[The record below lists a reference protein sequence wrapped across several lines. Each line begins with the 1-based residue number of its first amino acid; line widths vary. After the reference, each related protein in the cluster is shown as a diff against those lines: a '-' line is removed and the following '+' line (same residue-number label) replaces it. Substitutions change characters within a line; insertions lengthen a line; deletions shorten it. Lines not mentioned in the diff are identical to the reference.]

1 MPSFKDSKNP
11 ALNPLL
17 AIKTELIRRQKDAF
31 RGEDIVA
38 TPAVSQQIV
47 TPYGD
52 LFKLLVGINAQYR
65 EVALELEGLKGTTT
79 VALTDRF
86 KGSSTALSQALK
98 MGNEMLKRIK
108 YDLSGFSDDEL
119 RGIEREYNELKG
131 NEQVIEEDLAR
142 FEREANAEPAE
153 GEEAGPA
160 SSAQQRRFKRK
171 RLDNL
176 MSVFSGWH
184 QQYKIFIKRLGDAL
198 RKTNR
203 VADVVGA
210 GYSGGLMP
218 SHYAITTASLPRRFI

>member
-38 TPAVSQQIV
+38 TPAVSQQLIS
-47 TPYGD
+47 PYGD
-52 LFKLLVGINAQYR
+52 LFKLLVSINAQYR

-98 MGNEMLKRIK
+98 MGNEMLKRLK

-119 RGIEREYNELKG
+119 RGIEKEYNELRG
-131 NEQVIEEDLAR
+131 NELLVEEDLAR
-142 FEREANAEPAE
+142 FEREAE
-153 GEEAGPA
+153 GDVEGADAGPA
-160 SSAQQRRFKRK
+160 SVAQQRRFRRK

-176 MSVFSGWH
+176 MAVFAGWH
-184 QQYKIFIKRLGDAL
+184 QQYKMFVKRLGDAL
-198 RKTNR
+198 RRTSR
-203 VADVVGA
+203 VSDVVGA

-218 SHYAITTASLPRRFI
+218 SHYAFTTASLPRRFI